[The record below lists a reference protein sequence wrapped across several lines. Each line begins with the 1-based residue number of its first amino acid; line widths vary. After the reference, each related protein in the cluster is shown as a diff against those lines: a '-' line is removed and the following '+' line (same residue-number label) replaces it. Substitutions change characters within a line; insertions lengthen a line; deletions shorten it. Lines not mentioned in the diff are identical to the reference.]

1 MVAQRYE
8 IYLRVK
14 WCFLPKTE
22 GRKEQGREK
31 STKTPLQ
38 DAKQAKGHSKWQK

>member
-1 MVAQRYE
+1 MLLKQ
-8 IYLRVK
+8 L
-14 WCFLPKTE
+14 FHSPLLDT
-22 GRKEQGREK
+22 GRKEQGREN